1 MKKLQITVQSLQKKL
16 KQQTNMIH
24 NVREQKHK
32 ERAPPSPS
40 EPMPASKVDPLLPLS
55 DLSIDELDR
64 NYTAAHL
71 EYIALKKA
79 RKSVKRQEGL
89 QLFMKRIKMECE
101 ERQVRIIG
109 SKKKSVEFED
119 QYEDPYVWRPDQF
132 MIPLNWALPPEF
144 SDSDGETYYDDS
156 DDESVMPTAIYTT
169 DEIRE
174 VLNAYTERVRNFEVH
189 GYRSECFSKM
199 PRALRCTGKTERAP
213 RKFKLIPAAKQDR
226 NLVPNKPEKRGR
238 RSKNRGNS
246 KGDNSVPQEP
256 EYAEDEPEAVAEE
269 PEVVSEEREAVPE
282 EIGAV
287 PEEYEAV
294 PEDPEAVPEE
304 PEAVPEE
311 SEAVPEEPEAVLEE
325 SEAVPEEPEAV
336 PEEPEV
342 MQEEPE
348 AVPVDMEE
356 EVADEPAAVPKEPE
370 VVPETAEDE
379 PKPLEKESESLAD
392 AEDKTGT
399 EAVPSSIPDEDD
411 NDRENRI

>member
-109 SKKKSVEFED
+109 TKKKSVEFED
-119 QYEDPYVWRPDQF
+119 QYEDQ
-132 MIPLNWALPPEF
+132 
-144 SDSDGETYYDDS
+144 
-156 DDESVMPTAIYTT
+156 
-169 DEIRE
+169 
-174 VLNAYTERVRNFEVH
+174 
-189 GYRSECFSKM
+189 
-199 PRALRCTGKTERAP
+199 TERAP

-246 KGDNSVPQEP
+246 KGDNSIPQEP

-269 PEVVSEEREAVPE
+269 PEVVSEEREAAPE

-348 AVPVDMEE
+348 AVPEDMEE